1 MAAPLAEREFD
12 MESMLEFL
20 VVLPSAVMVAIG
32 AVRGFWNAPAQWRAA
47 DEVLVGAGRGMA
59 RRRLV
64 LVHDSAREK
73 LLRSPGMKPSR
84 VDCARL
90 RLVYN
95 GG

>member
-1 MAAPLAEREFD
+1 MGQGRE
-12 MESMLEFL
+12 METMLEFL

-32 AVRGFWNAPAQWRAA
+32 AVRAVLDGSWDMKPEWHGAHTAPGQAA
-47 DEVLVGAGRGMA
+47 
-59 RRRLV
+59 RLV

-73 LLRSPGMKPSR
+73 LLRSDLVRPGR
-84 VDCARL
+84 AAGRL